1 MGLTTKT
8 MKRFLY
14 PSMYVIIAV
23 LSTASMCK
31 TDDDNVIVN
40 QKLATTLGNGS
51 WRITYFFNNQDVTSD
66 FDGYSFQ
73 FIDDGILIARKN
85 ALSMQGSWE
94 TEESSDG
101 NSKLYIDFGTGDP
114 LQKLNEDW
122 RLGANSGL
130 KITFEHQSGNGD
142 IDTMVLQRN

>member
-1 MGLTTKT
+1 MGLRSKT
-8 MKRFLY
+8 MTRFLY
-14 PSMYVIIAV
+14 PFMYVIIAV

-31 TDDDNVIVN
+31 TDDDNVVVN

-51 WRITYFFNNQDVTSD
+51 WRITYFFNNQDETGD

-73 FIDDGILIARKN
+73 FNDDGILIARKN

-101 NSKLYIDFGTGDP
+101 NSKLYVDFGAGDP

-122 RLGANSGL
+122 RLAATSGS
-130 KITFEHQSGNGD
+130 KITFEHESVNGD
-142 IDTMVLQRN
+142 INTMVLQRN